1 MPGTGI
7 EGRALAET
15 APNRYPSRVFQ
26 VGVPSRRFG
35 FEKAIFMTRKVKA
48 EVDDKILRVLVADST
63 RLTGRLI
70 ADALKRD
77 RKLSITSEK
86 SNSVLSTAVAVEP
99 HVIILSETQDGI
111 SGDGLKLLPDLL
123 ASVPKSRVIMLLDS
137 ASPTL
142 VVEAFRKGARGIFCR
157 SDSLAML
164 TRCVHRV
171 HQGQL
176 WINGLQTESLL
187 EALAGALEPRLVN
200 AHGVELLSKREQD
213 VTRCL
218 AAGQTNREIARE
230 LKISHNTVKN
240 YLFRI
245 FNKLGVSSRV
255 EVVIYA
261 ASHRHENGKNP
272 SRKAGNGK
280 NVNRRTAGS
289 KSEEA
294 YDPSV
299 TGPPAMA
306 SLKASARHES
316 RHRRVTVA

>member
-1 MPGTGI
+1 
-7 EGRALAET
+7 
-15 APNRYPSRVFQ
+15 
-26 VGVPSRRFG
+26 
-35 FEKAIFMTRKVKA
+35 MTRKARVEA
-48 EVDDKILRVLVADST
+48 SNKILRVLVADST
-63 RLTGRLI
+63 LLTGRLI

-77 RKLSITSEK
+77 RKLSITSAK
-86 SNSVLSTAVAVEP
+86 NDSVLAAASALEP
-99 HVIILSETQDGI
+99 HITILSEALEGI
-111 SGDGLKLLPDLL
+111 PGQGLKLLPDLL
-123 ASVPKSRVIMLLDS
+123 AEVPKTRVVMLLDS

-176 WINGLQTESLL
+176 WINGPQIESLL
-187 EALAGALEPRLVN
+187 EALDGALEPSLVN

-218 AAGQTNREIARE
+218 AAGLTNREIARE

-261 ASHRHENGKNP
+261 ASHRNENGKSAN
-272 SRKAGNGK
+272 RKSGNEKKG
-280 NVNRRTAGS
+280 NRRTAGS
-289 KSEEA
+289 GSEESFDDTVA
-294 YDPSV
+294 GSRPV
-299 TGPPAMA
+299 GARK
-306 SLKASARHES
+306 LSARQES
-316 RHRRVTVA
+316 RARRTTVA

>member
-1 MPGTGI
+1 
-7 EGRALAET
+7 
-15 APNRYPSRVFQ
+15 
-26 VGVPSRRFG
+26 
-35 FEKAIFMTRKVKA
+35 MTRKARVEA
-48 EVDDKILRVLVADST
+48 SNKILRVLVADST
-63 RLTGRLI
+63 LLTGRLI

-77 RKLSITSEK
+77 RKLSITSAK
-86 SNSVLSTAVAVEP
+86 NDSVLAAASALEP
-99 HVIILSETQDGI
+99 HITILSEALEGI
-111 SGDGLKLLPDLL
+111 PGQGLKLLPDLL
-123 ASVPKSRVIMLLDS
+123 AAVPRTRVVMLLDT

-176 WINGLQTESLL
+176 WINGPQIESLL
-187 EALAGALEPRLVN
+187 EALDGALEPRLVN

-218 AAGQTNREIARE
+218 AAGLTNREIARE

-261 ASHRHENGKNP
+261 ASHRNENGKSTN
-272 SRKAGNGK
+272 GNSGNEK
-280 NVNRRTAGS
+280 KGNRRTAGPG
-289 KSEEA
+289 SEESFDA
-294 YDPSV
+294 TVVGSRPV
-299 TGPPAMA
+299 GARK
-306 SLKASARHES
+306 LSARQES
-316 RHRRVTVA
+316 RARRTTVA